1 MLTMRNRRR
10 DPKPE
15 GAPAESEH
23 DRRRSRGKALTLCA
37 LALPLLIGFFV
48 FVLWYSFPHNSG
60 RQLTV
65 GQFTALVQQ
74 GQVQHATVQLGNSRI
89 AGTYGND
96 QQYWVAY
103 DEVGVGQI
111 YITEVGDLRSANVPT
126 TVEQQPL
133 KGVIIPLLGLL
144 PALIIVDGFAIVYL
158 ATGMGGAGDATGM
171 AGFGRARSRRVHE
184 DDAKVTFAEVAGVD
198 EAIEELTEVRDYLSA
213 PERFLAMGAAVP
225 KGILLTGPPGC
236 GKTLLARALAGE
248 SGVPFFSISGS
259 NFVEMFVG
267 VGAAR
272 IRDFFATAKLAAPCI
287 VFIDELDAVGRA
299 RTAVAIG
306 AQDERESTLN
316 QLLVEM
322 DGFESGS
329 GVVVLAATNRPDIL
343 DSALLRPGRF
353 DRRVSIDRP
362 DVRGREGILAVH
374 ARGKPFEAS
383 VDLGLV
389 ARRTAGFSGADL
401 ANVVNESALL
411 AARRNR
417 TVIGSAELSEAI
429 ERQVAG
435 PERRSRILSGEDRY
449 RIAFHEAG
457 HAVASTALSA
467 ANPVTK
473 VSIIARGHGGGFTWW
488 AMDGDQATVTRSQL
502 HNRVVALLAGR
513 SAEMLVLGEASSGAT
528 SDLEGAVSLARRM
541 VSVLGMSD
549 RLGPFSVAVAANGSV
564 VDGVGNTY
572 SERIASEIDA
582 EVQAILGEAHDR
594 ATEVLGIHR
603 ASLDALAQALMES
616 ESLEGDRL
624 AELLRPVR
632 EAEGMPAADSE
643 FGALTKA
650 AQTENGQGATPPG
663 SSTTGSATNGSATVA
678 PVQGRTAGK
687 ASEED

>member
-10 DPKPE
+10 DRANSPE
-15 GAPAESEH
+15 EPGSSRSGG
-23 DRRRSRGKALTLCA
+23 RRRALVLCV
-37 LALPLLIGFFV
+37 LALPLLLAFFV

-60 RQLTV
+60 RQLTL

-74 GQVQHATVQLGNSRI
+74 GQVQDATIQLGNSRI
-89 AGTYGND
+89 AGTYGNN
-96 QQYWVAY
+96 QHYWVAY
-103 DEVGVGQI
+103 DEVGVGSVYQA
-111 YITEVGDLRSANVPT
+111 EVGDLRAANVPT

-133 KGVIIPLLGLL
+133 KGIIIPMLGIL
-144 PALIIVDGFAIVYL
+144 PALIIIDGFAIVYL
-158 ATGMGGAGDATGM
+158 ATGMGGGGEGAL
-171 AGFGRARSRRVHE
+171 AGFGRARSRRVHA

-198 EAIEELTEVRDYLSA
+198 EAIEELTEVRDYLAA
-213 PERFLAMGAAVP
+213 PERYLAMGAAVP

-299 RTAVAIG
+299 RTAIAVG

-353 DRRVSIDRP
+353 DRRVSLDRP
-362 DVRGREGILAVH
+362 DIRGREGILAVH
-374 ARGKPFEAS
+374 ARGKPFEAD

-401 ANVVNESALL
+401 ANVINESALL

-417 TVIGSAELSEAI
+417 TSIGPRELSEAI

-435 PERRSRILSGEDRY
+435 PERHSRILTGEDRY
-449 RIAFHEAG
+449 RIAYHEAG

-488 AMDGDQATVTRSQL
+488 ATDGDQLTVTRSQL
-502 HNRVVALLAGR
+502 LNRIVALLSGR
-513 SAEMLVLGEASSGAT
+513 SAEMLVMGEASSGAT

-541 VSVLGMSD
+541 VAVLGMSE
-549 RLGPFSVAVAANGSV
+549 RLGPFSVAVSANGSV
-564 VDGVGNTY
+564 VDGIGANY
-572 SERIASEIDA
+572 SERMASEMDA
-582 EVQAILGEAHDR
+582 EVQDILNEAHLQATSVLR
-594 ATEVLGIHR
+594 AHR
-603 ASLDALAQALMES
+603 ASLDTLAHALMES
-616 ESLEGDRL
+616 ESLEGEPL
-624 AELLRPVR
+624 TELLRPVR
-632 EAEGMPAADSE
+632 ETQPALAPLLVVSPNGKTAASGLDSTA
-643 FGALTKA
+643 G
-650 AQTENGQGATPPG
+650 
-663 SSTTGSATNGSATVA
+663 A
-678 PVQGRTAGK
+678 PVETA
-687 ASEED
+687 

>member
-10 DPKPE
+10 DRNPSSPLAELEPE
-15 GAPAESEH
+15 
-23 DRRRSRGKALTLCA
+23 RRRGRRKALVLCA
-37 LALPLLIGFFV
+37 LALPLLLGVFV
-48 FVLWYSFPHNSG
+48 LVLWYSFPHNAG

-74 GQVQHATVQLGNSRI
+74 GQVQGATVQLGNSRI
-89 AGTYGND
+89 AGTYGNN

-103 DEVGVGQI
+103 DEVGVGSI
-111 YITEVGDLRSANVPT
+111 YLTEVNDLRSANVPT

-133 KGVIIPLLGLL
+133 KGLIVPMLGIL
-144 PALIIVDGFAIVYL
+144 PALILVDGFAIVYL
-158 ATGMGGAGDATGM
+158 ATGMGGGDATGL

-198 EAIEELTEVRDYLSA
+198 EAVEELTEVRDYLSA
-213 PERFLAMGAAVP
+213 PERYMAMGAAVP
-225 KGILLTGPPGC
+225 KGVLLTGPPGC

-267 VGAAR
+267 IGAAR

-299 RTAVAIG
+299 RTAVVVG

-343 DSALLRPGRF
+343 DHALLRPGRF
-353 DRRVSIDRP
+353 DRRVTIDRP

-374 ARGKPFEAS
+374 ARGKPFEDG
-383 VDLGLV
+383 VDLSLV

-401 ANVVNESALL
+401 ANVVNEAALL

-417 TVIGSAELSEAI
+417 TVIGAPELSEAI

-435 PERRSRILSGEDRY
+435 PERHSRILSPDDRY

-488 AMDGDQATVTRSQL
+488 ATDGDQVTVTRTQFR
-502 HNRVVALLAGR
+502 NRVVALLAGR
-513 SAEMLVLGEASSGAT
+513 SAELLVMGEASSGAT

-541 VSVLGMSD
+541 VAVLGMGEH
-549 RLGPFSVAVAANGSV
+549 LGPFSVAVAANGSV
-564 VDGVGNTY
+564 IDGVGTTY

-582 EVQAILGEAHDR
+582 EVQAILAEAHLQ
-594 ATEVLGIHR
+594 ATEVLQAHR

-616 ESLEGDRL
+616 ESLEGEPL
-624 AELLRPVR
+624 SELLRPVR
-632 EAEGMPAADSE
+632 EPEGEPDGTAPVATTKDAPTGNGAEA
-643 FGALTKA
+643 
-650 AQTENGQGATPPG
+650 PG
-663 SSTTGSATNGSATVA
+663 SDAGTNGKTPLPVPDPSVA
-678 PVQGRTAGK
+678 GPR
-687 ASEED
+687 AS